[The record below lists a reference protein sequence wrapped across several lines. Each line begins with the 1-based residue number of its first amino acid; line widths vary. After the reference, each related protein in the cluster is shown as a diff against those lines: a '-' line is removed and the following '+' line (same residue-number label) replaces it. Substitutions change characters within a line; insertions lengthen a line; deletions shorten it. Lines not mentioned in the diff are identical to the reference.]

1 MKRGIILLNTE
12 ISQSPASCKQPL
24 PLVYSQHGGE
34 SQARKPKVTRDAQV
48 PSYEQVKAHREN
60 GVGPEEARELALRL
74 KVSRNEEMP
83 GILPFEEGM
92 PHWWIMINITALLE
106 NTPKLESLYAA
117 DLSSCPPHL
126 LKFTGPIQAI
136 DSCSTARLTPGGE
149 PMLC

>member
-1 MKRGIILLNTE
+1 M
-12 ISQSPASCKQPL
+12 
-24 PLVYSQHGGE
+24 VYSQHGGE

-136 DSCSTARLTPGGE
+136 DSRSTARLTPGGE